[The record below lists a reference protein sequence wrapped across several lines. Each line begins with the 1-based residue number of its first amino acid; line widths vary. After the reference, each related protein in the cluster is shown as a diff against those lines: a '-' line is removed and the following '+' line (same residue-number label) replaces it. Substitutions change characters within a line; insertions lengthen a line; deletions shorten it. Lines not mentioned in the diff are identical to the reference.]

1 MSSGPPP
8 HEPDNEQPNIICPD
22 CGWRSYHPD
31 DIKWGYCGRC
41 HAFTSAG
48 TVHQVNAPQPEVDP

>member
-1 MSSGPPP
+1 MA
-8 HEPDNEQPNIICPD
+8 DDDQPSVTCPD
-22 CGWRSYHPD
+22 CRMRSYHPD

-48 TVHQVNAPQPEVDP
+48 TVHQVNAPQQEAGP